1 MVSSLKKNAALGL
14 LGLVIGCGAG
24 AAVTPRATAQGYP
37 PTYAPPGAPAPAA
50 GARWQQ
56 FCEQAGSVQEASSM
70 AAARGAEGFEI
81 AAMYNG
87 VLCFKRPVVAGLAA
101 GAPAPSVPSG
111 FPGY

>member
-1 MVSSLKKNAALGL
+1 MMKKNVALVL

-37 PTYAPPGAPAPAA
+37 MAPPGAPAAPA

-56 FCEQAGSVQEASSM
+56 FCEQAASVQEASSM
-70 AAARGAEGFEI
+70 AGARGVEGFELV
-81 AAMYNG
+81 AMYNG
-87 VLCFKRPVVAGLAA
+87 VMCFKRPILA
-101 GAPAPSVPSG
+101 GAAPVPAPSVPSG